1 MPLPAVGIDSLGR
14 LAARDTL
21 LDMKLDIP
29 FNVVVEPG
37 ELETLQQLLALLERI
52 AKALESLAANART
65 PSQAIFNV
73 GTPTQ
78 E

>member
-1 MPLPAVGIDSLGR
+1 
-14 LAARDTL
+14 
-21 LDMKLDIP
+21 MKLDIP

-52 AKALESLAANART
+52 AKALESLAASART